1 MDLAGVKQMLEQE
14 NELHEEALK
23 KNRELIACM
32 EDYLGGSISVED
44 FTADL
49 RRIQKQY
56 GDERVGEL
64 LRAVGSEGTG

>member
-23 KNRELIACM
+23 KNRELIACI
-32 EDYLGGSISVED
+32 EDYRGGSISVED

-56 GDERVGEL
+56 GDERVDEL
-64 LRAVGSEGTG
+64 IRLISH